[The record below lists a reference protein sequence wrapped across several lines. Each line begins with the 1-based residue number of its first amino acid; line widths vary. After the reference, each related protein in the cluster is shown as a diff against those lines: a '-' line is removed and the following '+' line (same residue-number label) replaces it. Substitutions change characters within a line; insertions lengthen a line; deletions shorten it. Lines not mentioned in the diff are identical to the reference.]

1 MTTDGEPTS
10 GDVPTPVKR
19 ARYLQPLEY
28 YPAHFQS
35 LLGLS
40 DKPVSVRSLKG
51 WIGDGR
57 DATPPELPP
66 FDDERRLKDWWT
78 RIKKNR
84 APDWLVSL
92 AALAAPAVATPVP
105 PLGTSM
111 PSDAATGPLFAVAAS
126 APSVPSPSPA
136 PAAPSVPFAVGY
148 SGALQRLREAE
159 AAAGN
164 LYTTLLR
171 QAAESARAI
180 DERTR
185 LTAEAEQARRAWDEL
200 VNRLRP
206 MEKDAAE
213 ILAAAGLMWNADDV
227 SASMGV
233 VHIALK
239 ESILGLWRRTRAKLR
254 ACADPAEEEKL
265 WREEV
270 EKIFTALR
278 ANKFTRPADVDAP
291 PASA

>member
-1 MTTDGEPTS
+1 MITDGESTNGS
-10 GDVPTPVKR
+10 VPSPVKR

-57 DATPPELPP
+57 DASPPELPP
-66 FDDERRLKDWWT
+66 FDEPARLKDWWT

-92 AALAAPAVATPVP
+92 AALAARVVVQSAPAP
-105 PLGTSM
+105 PSLDVS
-111 PSDAATGPLFAVAAS
+111 PGPLFAAAAS
-126 APSVPSPSPA
+126 T
-136 PAAPSVPFAVGY
+136 PAAPSPPTSLSPSGVGY

-171 QAAESARAI
+171 QAAEPQ
-180 DERTR
+180 RTAEDRSR
-185 LTAEAEQARRAWDEL
+185 LTAEAEQARRAWDDL

-213 ILAAAGLMWNADDV
+213 ILAAAGSMWNADEV
-227 SASMGV
+227 AASMGV

-239 ESILGLWRRTRAKLR
+239 ESILGLWRRARAKLR
-254 ACADPAEEEKL
+254 ACPDPAEEDKI

-270 EKIFTALR
+270 EKIFAALR
-278 ANKFTRPADVDAP
+278 ANKFTRPADVDV
-291 PASA
+291 PAATA